1 LNSSSNLC
9 EIWAVVSE
17 GNQRAFSLLHT
28 NLYPDLYCYIYR
40 MLDDEET
47 ADDILQ
53 ELFVKIWSKREQ
65 IGVIRNVR
73 AYFFTAAKSMTINHI
88 RKVKHE
94 QIRLNESHFPFQTSS
109 DEQLMIA
116 KENTAEL
123 KNRIGETL
131 NQLPARQKEII
142 YLKYFENMDYQK
154 IALVTGIKYQ
164 SVINHVY
171 RAFETL
177 RADPAPKKYQ
187 ELLA

>member
-1 LNSSSNLC
+1 MNSASNLC
-9 EIWAVVSE
+9 ELWVVVSK
-17 GNQRAFSLLHT
+17 GDRQVFAQLHK
-28 NLYPDLYCYIYR
+28 NLYPGLYGYVFR
-40 MLDDEET
+40 MIDDEET

-53 ELFVKIWSKREQ
+53 ELFVKVWSKREQ
-65 IGVIRNVR
+65 IGVIKNVR
-73 AYFFTAAKSMTINHI
+73 AYFFTAARSMTINHI

-94 QIRLNESHFPFQTSS
+94 QIRLNESCFPFQTIS

-116 KENTAEL
+116 QENTAEL
-123 KNRIGETL
+123 KNRIGQTL
-131 NQLPARQKEII
+131 DQLPARQKEII

-177 RADPAPKKYQ
+177 RADLVKKKYQ